1 MKNEP
6 RSEIIDLFRLSSVSS
21 VMANTDLVLVGNVER
36 NVAHCSH
43 FACDLLLKC
52 CGTCLIIMR
61 CQHLGLYSARSDGA
75 FVHCLTTA
83 SWPLRC
89 MLGHV

>member
-1 MKNEP
+1 MK
-6 RSEIIDLFRLSSVSS
+6 SEITYLFRLSYMSS
-21 VMANTDLVLVGNVER
+21 VMANTDLVFVGNVET

-52 CGTCLIIMR
+52 CGACLIIMR
-61 CQHLGLYSARSDGA
+61 CQQLGLYSAHSDDA
-75 FVHCLTTA
+75 FGHCLTAA
-83 SWPLRC
+83 SWPLCC